1 MPQPKMLKLGNGVVQ
16 AAVVKVLAA
25 ADRPMCLAEVRTA
38 VDALFGQSV
47 SKDSINWCLST
58 GARGKEPRFE
68 RTSRGCYQLRSVE

>member
-1 MPQPKMLKLGNGVVQ
+1 MPQPKMLRLGNGVVQ

-25 ADRPMCLAEVRTA
+25 ADRPMRMAEVRTA
-38 VDALFGQSV
+38 VDALLGRPV

-68 RTSRGCYQLRSVE
+68 RVGRGCYRLRRAT